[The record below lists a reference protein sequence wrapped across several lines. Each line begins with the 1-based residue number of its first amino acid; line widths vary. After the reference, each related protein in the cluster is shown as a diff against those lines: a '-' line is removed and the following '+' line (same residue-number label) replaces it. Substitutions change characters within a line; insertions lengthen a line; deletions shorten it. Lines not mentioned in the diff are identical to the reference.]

1 LNSIDIYQDFFPLNI
16 IVQRGFTGAIL
27 HQKLRAKNKIKTK
40 YMTSNEAMNWR
51 YATKRMKGKA
61 IPDKRINRIIEAI
74 HLSPSAMGLQ
84 PYEVLVIS
92 NNEIKSKIQPI
103 AFNQKQVA
111 ECSHLLVFA
120 AWNKYSESRI
130 DKVFDHLAQQRN
142 LPFSETEGQRNSA
155 KKYFGEISD
164 DENFHHAAKQAGIAL
179 GIAVLTAALEG
190 IDASPM
196 EGFNPIALDEF
207 LGLTAKGLRS
217 TMLLALGYRDEV
229 NDWNHKLKKVRKPNS
244 ELVTMIK

>member
-1 LNSIDIYQDFFPLNI
+1 
-16 IVQRGFTGAIL
+16 
-27 HQKLRAKNKIKTK
+27 
-40 YMTSNEAMNWR
+40 MTANDAMKWR
-51 YATKRMKGKA
+51 YATKRMTGEVIPGKT
-61 IPDKRINRIIEAI
+61 INRIIEAI

-84 PYEVLVIS
+84 PYEVFVIS

-120 AWNKYSESRI
+120 AWNKYTESRI

-142 LPFSETEGQRNSA
+142 LPHSETEGQRSSA

-179 GIAVLTAALEG
+179 GIATLTAALEG

-196 EGFNPIALDEF
+196 EGFNPGALDEF
-207 LGLTAKGLRS
+207 LGLKEKGLRS
-217 TMLLALGYRDEV
+217 TMLLALGYRDEI
-229 NDWNHKLKKVRKPNS
+229 NDWNHKLKKVRKPIN
-244 ELVTMIK
+244 EIVTMIK